1 MAVGSILRKAAIWA
15 GITVAVLITIV
26 FVYGAAALISV
37 QFPSKGPA
45 LAKGPA
51 DPPVFICEA
60 PFHTDIALPLDDPDG
75 SWRET
80 FAGHLPDWLPGDI
93 YLLFGWGDS
102 VFFTR
107 VMEPADLT
115 PGRAITALL
124 GLNRVAVRVVPVYG
138 EDVRETCLPLGGG
151 TEARAQLGAEIRK
164 SFALTPDGALKRLS
178 TPVEGELL
186 IAAKGRYS
194 PFNTCNQ
201 WTARVLG
208 RAGFPRAAFAPFAF
222 SVLDPLQTDN
232 ETP

>member
-1 MAVGSILRKAAIWA
+1 MAFGSILRKTALWT
-15 GITVAVLITIV
+15 GLTLAVLFAIL
-26 FVYGAAALISV
+26 FAYGSAALISV
-37 QFPSKGPA
+37 RLPSSGPA
-45 LAKGPA
+45 LAAGPA
-51 DPPVFICEA
+51 EPPVYICEA
-60 PFHTDIALPLDDPDG
+60 PFHTDIALPLDDPD
-75 SWRET
+75 SPWRKT
-80 FAGHLPDWLPGDI
+80 FDGHLPDWLPDDI

-107 VMEPADLT
+107 VMEPSDLT
-115 PGRAITALL
+115 PGRALTALL

-138 EDVRETCLPLGGG
+138 EDVRESCLPLGGG
-151 TEARAQLGAEIRK
+151 DEARAKLGAEIRK
-164 SFALTPDGALKRLS
+164 SFALTPDGDLKRLA

-201 WTARVLG
+201 WTARILG

-222 SVLDPLQTDN
+222 SVLEPLEAGR